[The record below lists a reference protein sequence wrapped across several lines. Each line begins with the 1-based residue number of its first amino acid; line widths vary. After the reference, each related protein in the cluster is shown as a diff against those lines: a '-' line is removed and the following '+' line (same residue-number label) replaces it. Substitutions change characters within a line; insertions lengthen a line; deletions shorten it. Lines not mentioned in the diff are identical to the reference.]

1 MSVSSNKYFAETFNQ
16 AKVIEISGIIKPVN
30 LNLNLDAFQRLRV
43 SLPSTQYEYN
53 FQYGKTSLVWD
64 EKILGTGTSVHQPAI
79 SSIYMNTGS
88 ARTANLVKL
97 VGYGDGANGI
107 FFGQDDTGVF
117 VLLRSS
123 VSGVVSDARKVYQT
137 DWNMD
142 KFNGQGSSGITLDIT
157 KTQIFVC
164 DVQWLGVGRV
174 RCGLEYNGLLY
185 YIHEF
190 YNTNLLTTVY
200 TTTMNLP
207 LRYSIQD
214 GANGVIRQTYRYFR
228 YRPGKSLQFIT
239 TFNMN
244 SKLTPQLD
252 QICATVLTETSED
265 KESYFQ
271 HSVNLLTT
279 PKVIGTTQIALISVR
294 PKALFNG
301 IVNRGSLFY
310 QGIEIVVSGTGT
322 IRWQLIYNPTL
333 GGTPV
338 WTDAGSDALF
348 EYDIAGTTITNGIV
362 VGSGYIISSNQLKA
376 VANVDV
382 ESKYPLTLDM
392 DGLNPKI
399 LTIAVQ
405 SQSGSVDVFGSM
417 TIRSYY

>member
-1 MSVSSNKYFAETFNQ
+1 MSVTNKYFGESISQQKMIGVSRVVKPLNINQ
-16 AKVIEISGIIKPVN
+16 
-30 LNLNLDAFQRLRV
+30 NLDAFQRLRV

-53 FQYGKTSLVWD
+53 FQYGKTPIIWN
-64 EKILGTGTSVHQPAI
+64 EKIVGTGTSVHKPAI

-88 ARTANLVKL
+88 VRTASLVKL
-97 VGYGDGANGI
+97 VGYGDNDNGI

-123 VSGVVSDARKVYQT
+123 VSGVVSDARKIYQQ
-137 DWNMD
+137 DWNID
-142 KFNGQGSSGITLDIT
+142 KFNGSGSSGVTLDIT
-157 KTQIFVC
+157 KTQIFIC

-174 RCGLEYNGLLY
+174 RCGLEHNGILY

-190 YNTNLLTTVY
+190 YNTNLLTTTY

-207 LRYSIQD
+207 LRYSVMD
-214 GANGVIRQTYRYFR
+214 GVNGVIRQTFQYFR

-244 SKLTPQLD
+244 SKLTAQLD

-271 HSVNLLTT
+271 HSVNLGTT
-279 PKVIGTTQIALISVR
+279 NKVINTTQLSLISVR
-294 PKALFNG
+294 PKATFNG
-301 IVNRGSLFY
+301 IVNRGSIFY
-310 QGIEIVVSGTGT
+310 QGFEICVSGTGT
-322 IRWQLIYNPTL
+322 LRWQVIYNPVL
-333 GGTPV
+333 GGIPV
-338 WTDAGSDALF
+338 WNDAGTNALF
-348 EYDIAGTTITNGIV
+348 EFDIAGTTITGGEII
-362 VGSGYIISSNQLKA
+362 GSGYILSTSQVKGITDVN
-376 VANVDV
+376 V

-392 DGLNPKI
+392 DGLNPRI

-405 SQSGSVDVFGSM
+405 SQSGNVDVLGSV
-417 TIRSYY
+417 TLRSYY